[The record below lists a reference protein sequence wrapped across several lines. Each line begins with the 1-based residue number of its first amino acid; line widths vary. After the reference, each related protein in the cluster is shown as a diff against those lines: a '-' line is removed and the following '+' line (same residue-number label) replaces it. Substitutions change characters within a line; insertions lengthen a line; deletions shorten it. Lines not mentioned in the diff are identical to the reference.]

1 MPGCSQRTWDQVLGS
16 ALLGGGALAIT
27 TGHILRKAPLTGRM
41 RREKRATDIT
51 KQCWGC
57 RKSHYRREAS
67 ILGTGKPSVLG
78 IGFRGET
85 ASLEN
90 VWQGAWSNGHLEYET
105 GMPKY
110 P

>member
-1 MPGCSQRTWDQVLGS
+1 M
-16 ALLGGGALAIT
+16 
-27 TGHILRKAPLTGRM
+27 TGRM

-51 KQCWGC
+51 KQRWGC
-57 RKSHYRREAS
+57 RREAS

-90 VWQGAWSNGHLEYET
+90 VWQGGWSNGHLEYET

>member
-1 MPGCSQRTWDQVLGS
+1 MPGSLGS
-16 ALLGGGALAIT
+16 GPGLCTAWGWGPSY
-27 TGHILRKAPLTGRM
+27 HLRAHPEKGSSMTGRM
-41 RREKRATDIT
+41 RSEKRATDIT

-90 VWQGAWSNGHLEYET
+90 VWQGAWSNGHLEYAT